1 MERIEAG
8 MSVMTLKKQTY
19 RVIAVI
25 NQGQELLVRAHEPET
40 ADIEIIPVTTVVQV
54 TEQNS
59 TGDAAVALDTVTV
72 VGERYVDDIV
82 ATLTTLRVGMA
93 VLLQRESGNQYDDN
107 AISVWTL
114 QHAKLG
120 YIARYQNQP
129 YAALMDQGQRLY
141 GIVTV
146 LDGELSN

>member
-1 MERIEAG
+1 MEQIEAG

-107 AISVWTL
+107 AISVIIPIILTESCL
-114 QHAKLG
+114 L
-120 YIARYQNQP
+120 IN
-129 YAALMDQGQRLY
+129 LY
-141 GIVTV
+141 
-146 LDGELSN
+146 EACSNRVRASTY

>member
-59 TGDAAVALDTVTV
+59 TDDAAVALDTVTV

-114 QHAKLG
+114 
-120 YIARYQNQP
+120 
-129 YAALMDQGQRLY
+129 
-141 GIVTV
+141 
-146 LDGELSN
+146 